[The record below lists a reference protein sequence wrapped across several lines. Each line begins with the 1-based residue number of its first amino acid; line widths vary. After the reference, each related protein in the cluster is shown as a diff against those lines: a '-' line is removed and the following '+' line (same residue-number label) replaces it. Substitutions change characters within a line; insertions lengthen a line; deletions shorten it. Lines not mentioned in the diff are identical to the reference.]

1 MRWRILLSGSAAPFL
16 CEIQIAF
23 LCDLRTREFCCEIAL
38 IECTCTEEG
47 GGRKRGRDE
56 GNEGGRGSFARCPI
70 RLADANV
77 ARKKRLN
84 QNFKIYFRG
93 TVLEEKHNKEGTEIK
108 KKKGKKR
115 KVYSGASVWDG
126 KVRHLL
132 ADNNFFGSAVILLAV
147 DTAWQLQPRLGTLF
161 MAHPMH
167 SDAAA
172 QNLMHTPS
180 LTPLFLVNSTGES
193 PPWSVRREHEGRG
206 GRGGDPPLRTA
217 THICWG
223 RWIPSVYS
231 SSALTDVQKLCASGK
246 NMLGILALAQFWQSR
261 RRRQHWIYAASKM
274 FIFLLPQLKAAT
286 FTAFIRVFTLT

>member
-108 KKKGKKR
+108 KKKARRGKSTL
-115 KVYSGASVWDG
+115 V
-126 KVRHLL
+126 HLCGTEKS
-132 ADNNFFGSAVILLAV
+132 DISWQTTTSSEVLLFC
-147 DTAWQLQPRLGTLF
+147 WL
-161 MAHPMH
+161 
-167 SDAAA
+167 
-172 QNLMHTPS
+172 
-180 LTPLFLVNSTGES
+180 LTPPGSCNLDWGHFLWLTQCT
-193 PPWSVRREHEGRG
+193 
-206 GRGGDPPLRTA
+206 RT
-217 THICWG
+217 
-223 RWIPSVYS
+223 
-231 SSALTDVQKLCASGK
+231 
-246 NMLGILALAQFWQSR
+246 R
-261 RRRQHWIYAASKM
+261 RRKIWCTHLHWRRCSW
-274 FIFLLPQLKAAT
+274 
-286 FTAFIRVFTLT
+286 